1 MNIFTDTEQMQEAS
15 NEFSAILNDLRDL
28 AVNLNN
34 LINYLEPTWT
44 GNAGTAYISQLRQQL
59 TEINRLMQMVQVMKN
74 TADERIRTTISLDK
88 LESLNINNVIS
99 IIGDTFSSG
108 LTLLASLIQ

>member
-34 LINYLEPTWT
+34 LINYLEPTCT

-99 IIGDTFSSG
+99 IIGDTVSSG

>member
-44 GNAGTAYISQLRQQL
+44 GNAGTAYISQLRQ
-59 TEINRLMQMVQVMKN
+59 
-74 TADERIRTTISLDK
+74 
-88 LESLNINNVIS
+88 
-99 IIGDTFSSG
+99 
-108 LTLLASLIQ
+108 